1 VKTDNQSQPSSGYHR
16 GMKFCLPLLALVT
29 LTVLQARQAAP
40 DVIVTVQYTGKA
52 TVSEQTPIWVFL
64 FNTPQPGEG
73 TPPIAAK
80 TLAKNG
86 GTVEFPYGGNE
97 QIYVFVVFDAKG
109 NYDGN
114 TGPPPAGTPIGS
126 YSSDGKGPTPVKV
139 TQSTKLKIVFDDSVV
154 YKP

>member
-1 VKTDNQSQPSSGYHR
+1 
-16 GMKFCLPLLALVT
+16 MKFCLPVLAMVT
-29 LTVLQARQAAP
+29 LTGLQASQATP

-52 TVSEQTPIWVFL
+52 TVSEKTPIWVFL

-86 GTVEFPYGGNE
+86 GTVQFPYGGNE
-97 QIYVFVVFDAKG
+97 PIYVFVVLDAQG

-126 YSSDGKGPTPVKV
+126 YSSDGKGATPLKV
-139 TQSTKLKIVFDDSVV
+139 TQPTKLKIVFDDSVV